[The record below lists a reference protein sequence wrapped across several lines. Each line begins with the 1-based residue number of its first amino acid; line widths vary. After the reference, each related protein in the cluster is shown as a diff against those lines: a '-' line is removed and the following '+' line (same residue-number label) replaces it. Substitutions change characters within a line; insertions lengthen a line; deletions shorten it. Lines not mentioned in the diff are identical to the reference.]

1 MMTDTY
7 NRAHTSF
14 GKSTCDR
21 WRHQPASESLLSE
34 VLELLLVVPLWSF
47 PLLDD
52 ELLPSLKDQ
61 GQTEGDSVTL
71 AVRQMGKK
79 KYISGHW

>member
-1 MMTDTY
+1 MGLT
-7 NRAHTSF
+7 H
-14 GKSTCDR
+14 STERDK
-21 WRHQPASESLLSE
+21 PASESLLSE
-34 VLELLLVVPLWSF
+34 MLELLVVPLWSF

-71 AVRQMGKK
+71 AIG
-79 KYISGHW
+79 

>member
-1 MMTDTY
+1 MGLTHSTERDT
-7 NRAHTSF
+7 
-14 GKSTCDR
+14 
-21 WRHQPASESLLSE
+21 PASESLLSE
-34 VLELLLVVPLWSF
+34 MLELLVVPLWSF

-71 AVRQMGKK
+71 AIR
-79 KYISGHW
+79 